1 MVHSALYTDTFTYIF
16 FRMYFCP
23 SNIFVLFFNR
33 FLEHYLDDA
42 ELEVDEESLDET
54 ESNGGDAEGQNDTE
68 EEFR

>member
-1 MVHSALYTDTFTYIF
+1 
-16 FRMYFCP
+16 MYFCP